1 MAHLDQWTIGTNP
14 KELSSSRSRILTAT
28 GNRALMLAA
37 NEILSNG
44 IEHSGQEQHVTISG
58 SNRSFT
64 LTIFGGGTKRGMHMR
79 PSGERGRGLQLVRAL
94 VDRLITTSKGEILI
108 TKLVVYR

>member
-1 MAHLDQWTIGTNP
+1 
-14 KELSSSRSRILTAT
+14 
-28 GNRALMLAA
+28 MLAA

-44 IEHSGQEQHVTISG
+44 IEHSGQEQHVAISG

-64 LTIFGGGTKRGMHMR
+64 LTILGGGTKRGMHMR
-79 PSGERGRGLQLVRAL
+79 PSGERGRGLRLVRAL
-94 VDRLITTSKGEILI
+94 VDRLITTSKGESLI

>member
-1 MAHLDQWTIGTNP
+1 MARLDQWTIGTNP